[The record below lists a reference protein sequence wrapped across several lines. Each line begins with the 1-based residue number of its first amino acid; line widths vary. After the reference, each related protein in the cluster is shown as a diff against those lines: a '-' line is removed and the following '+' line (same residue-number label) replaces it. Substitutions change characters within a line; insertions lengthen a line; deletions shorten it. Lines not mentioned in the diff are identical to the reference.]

1 MSTGDRNTID
11 RGYGFQM
18 EFELQRADATPET
31 VSNTTAVWKLAAS
44 NTATE
49 ALITRI
55 GLTASTVGGRTIVAV
70 TLSEADTESLP
81 AGQYY
86 HQLAVS
92 LNGAPAR
99 IYLRGFLT
107 VEDRL

>member
-1 MSTGDRNTID
+1 M
-11 RGYGFQM
+11 
-18 EFELQRADATPET
+18 
-31 VSNTTAVWKLAAS
+31 
-44 NTATE
+44 
-49 ALITRI
+49 
-55 GLTASTVGGRTIVAV
+55 AV
-70 TLSEADTESLP
+70 TLSEADTESLQP
-81 AGQYY
+81 GQYY